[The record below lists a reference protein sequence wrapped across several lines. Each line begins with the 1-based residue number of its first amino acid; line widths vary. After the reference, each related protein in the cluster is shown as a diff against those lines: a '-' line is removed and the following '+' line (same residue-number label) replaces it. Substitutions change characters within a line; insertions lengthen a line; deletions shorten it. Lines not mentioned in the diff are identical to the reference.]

1 MRTSCRPFLPS
12 GVSSPSPT
20 EETGG
25 LWVSGAA
32 GLGFC
37 EAQKGGRCIIAR
49 CFDHVSGN
57 YCWVRTETYL
67 LKESFPLAPTPLGKL
82 MLRRGWALPLTLQS
96 RAPWCLKVIDLGTGI
111 LWGQQGQGP
120 GLGTESHPREDQ
132 AGTPP
137 GIPKAPPAPLG
148 LPFLMMTERDSAGF
162 PGGSG
167 PPLPEKRDEPPPHS
181 PQALWNPS
189 SSSLPPGLSYLM
201 SESHSGS
208 CHQELC
214 CDSLA
219 DSFTTNTLKAPG
231 AGTPGCRTAQEEKKN
246 SPGLSSASLSPNP
259 SSPGG
264 LLQLS

>member
-12 GVSSPSPT
+12 GVLSPSPT

-111 LWGQQGQGP
+111 LWGQQGRGP
-120 GLGTESHPREDQ
+120 GLGTVS
-132 AGTPP
+132 PP
-137 GIPKAPPAPLG
+137 GRSSWHCPRHPEGPASSTWPAIPDDDREG
-148 LPFLMMTERDSAGF
+148 LRWV
-162 PGGSG
+162 PG
-167 PPLPEKRDEPPPHS
+167 R
-181 PQALWNPS
+181 LW
-189 SSSLPPGLSYLM
+189 
-201 SESHSGS
+201 
-208 CHQELC
+208 
-214 CDSLA
+214 
-219 DSFTTNTLKAPG
+219 
-231 AGTPGCRTAQEEKKN
+231 
-246 SPGLSSASLSPNP
+246 ASTS
-259 SSPGG
+259 
-264 LLQLS
+264 